1 MKQRPL
7 LIGGPEIPRI
17 ATLCD
22 REFSKEALSLEFN
35 EPSNF
40 GVLDGKMRR
49 NCGEAGVSSTLGLR
63 IANHGL

>member
-1 MKQRPL
+1 MKQRPP

-22 REFSKEALSLEFN
+22 REFSEETSSLEFN

-40 GVLDGKMRR
+40 GVLDGK
-49 NCGEAGVSSTLGLR
+49 
-63 IANHGL
+63 